1 MTYTHRREGKY
12 EFLDSGGDGE
22 PLLLLHGLFGGLSN
36 FDSIIQHFGST
47 YRVIVPTLPMF
58 ELPLR
63 KVSVT
68 GLVNHLLDFAEAY
81 ELSNLHVLG
90 NSLGGHVSI
99 LFALAA
105 PERIASIT
113 LTGSSG
119 LFENAMGNTYPKRGD
134 YEFIRNKC
142 ISTFHDPKTATP
154 ELIQEVFDTVND
166 RNKALRVVMTAKSA
180 VRHNLSEKLHLIK
193 VPTLLIWGESD
204 NITPPFVGERFNEL
218 ISDSELHMMSECG
231 HAPMMEK
238 PEEFNQ
244 LLESFLTRVNA
255 QPQEA

>member
-1 MTYTHRREGKY
+1 MTYTHRREGKF

-22 PLLLLHGLFGGLSN
+22 KLVLLHGLFGGLSN
-36 FDSIIQHFGST
+36 FDSIISHFGER
-47 YRVIVPTLPMF
+47 YRVIVPTLSMF
-58 ELPLR
+58 ELSLR

-68 GLVNHLLDFAEAY
+68 GLVNHLLDFAKEYSLNA
-81 ELSNLHVLG
+81 LHILG
-90 NSLGGHVSI
+90 NSLGGHVAI

-119 LFENAMGNTYPKRGD
+119 LFESAMGNTYPKRGD
-134 YEFIRNKC
+134 YEFIKNKC
-142 ISTFHDPKTATP
+142 ISTFHHPSTATP

-204 NITPPFVGERFNEL
+204 SITPPFVGERFKEL
-218 ISDSELHMMSECG
+218 ISDSELHMLSECG

-244 LLESFLTRVNA
+244 ILDHFLSRVSA